1 MAYHHALST
10 HSSHTCQQLFTEAF
24 YIYSAWLYSL
34 AKGTCSGW
42 SSREICASRSSLQ
55 PVAYGGQMI
64 NGVLVL
70 FQLMLDA
77 LGLQLCFIVTS
88 LASKCII
95 WMDILS
101 SCITLIMVLCYVEK
115 EQFWKAKQGG
125 NPNSVSHLSKSEATQ
140 YCWWDITPIT
150 Y

>member
-1 MAYHHALST
+1 MACHHALST
-10 HSSHTCQQLFTEAF
+10 HSSRTCHQLSPEAF

-34 AKGTCSGW
+34 AKGACSGW
-42 SSREICASRSSLQ
+42 SFWEMCASRSSLQ
-55 PVAYGGQMI
+55 PVAYGCQVI

-70 FQLMLDA
+70 FQLTLDA

-95 WMDILS
+95 WMDTLS

-115 EQFWKAKQGG
+115 EQFWKAKYGG

-140 YCWWDITPIT
+140 YCRWNITPIT

>member
-1 MAYHHALST
+1 M
-10 HSSHTCQQLFTEAF
+10 
-24 YIYSAWLYSL
+24 YSAWLYSL
-34 AKGTCSGW
+34 AKGTCSGL
-42 SSREICASRSSLQ
+42 SFREICASGSSLQ

-70 FQLMLDA
+70 FQLTLDA
-77 LGLQLCFIVTS
+77 LGRQLCFIVTS

-95 WMDILS
+95 WMDTLN
-101 SCITLIMVLCYVEK
+101 SCITLIMVLCNVEK

-125 NPNSVSHLSKSEATQ
+125 SPNSVSHLSKSKATQ

-150 Y
+150 YLIC